1 MQRNSLLN
9 PVHPE
14 LTDSKNTGKLK
25 YYHPLDKLKSQ
36 LETTA
41 ELLNINDG
49 DYFIGAGDADTR
61 TQTSQFLT
69 GIQADIISLS
79 NRVFAGMLFPKL
91 IELITQRR
99 YSGWG
104 QGDDTSWE
112 LTHISS
118 SSNSISNPAG
128 CAEPSAT
135 FMLHRWWLSSDDTK
149 EFCRLTITRIT
160 DDGQATARIE
170 YLADDLKIVL
180 QSQDVQINKYD
191 DLSEWV
197 AGYF

>member
-14 LTDSKNTGKLK
+14 LTDAKNTGKIK
-25 YYHPLDKLKSQ
+25 YYNPLDILKSQ
-36 LETTA
+36 LETTV

-49 DYFIGAGDADTR
+49 DYFVGVKDADTR

-104 QGDDTSWE
+104 QGDDASWE
-112 LTHISS
+112 LTHIS
-118 SSNSISNPAG
+118 NSEG

-135 FMLHRWWLSSDDTK
+135 FMLHRWWLSCDDTK
-149 EFCRLTITRIT
+149 EYCRLTITRIT
-160 DDGQATARIE
+160 GDGHATARIE
-170 YLADDLKIVL
+170 YLLDDLKTVL
-180 QSQDVQINKYD
+180 QSQDGQITKYD
-191 DLSEWV
+191 DLSEWI
-197 AGYF
+197 AEYF

>member
-14 LTDSKNTGKLK
+14 IADAKNTGKLK
-25 YYHPLDKLKSQ
+25 YYNPLDVLKSQ
-36 LETTA
+36 LEATA

-49 DYFIGAGDADTR
+49 DYFIGAGDAATR

-69 GIQADIISLS
+69 GIQADVISLS

-112 LTHISS
+112 LTHIS
-118 SSNSISNPAG
+118 NPAG

-135 FMLHRWWLSSDDTK
+135 FMLHRWWLISDDTK
-149 EFCRLTITRIT
+149 EFCRLTIIGIT
-160 DDGQATARIE
+160 ADDGQATARIE

-180 QSQDVQINKYD
+180 QTKDAQINKYD

-197 AGYF
+197 AEYF

>member
-1 MQRNSLLN
+1 MSGNSLLN

-14 LTDSKNTGKLK
+14 IADTKNTGKLK
-25 YYHPLDKLKSQ
+25 YYNPLDILKCQ

-49 DYFIGAGDADTR
+49 NYFIGAEDAATM

-91 IELITQRR
+91 IELITRRR

-112 LTHISS
+112 LTHI
-118 SSNSISNPAG
+118 NNPAG
-128 CAEPSAT
+128 CLEPSAT
-135 FMLHRWWLSSDDTK
+135 FMLHRWWHSSEPK
-149 EFCRLTITRIT
+149 EFCRLTITGIT
-160 DDGQATARIE
+160 GDGQATARIE
-170 YLADDLKIVL
+170 YLNADLKTVL
-180 QSQDVQINKYD
+180 QSQDRQITKYD
-191 DLSEWV
+191 DLAEWV
-197 AGYF
+197 AEYF